1 MNCAKSHG
9 ESTTNKVVFHPIKS
23 VMDDTI
29 ANPATFPEWGEMLPF
44 CGVCCVAHSL
54 FVSSRSI

>member
-1 MNCAKSHG
+1 MNCGKSHG

-29 ANPATFPEWGEMLPF
+29 ANPATFPEWGECF
-44 CGVCCVAHSL
+44 L
-54 FVSSRSI
+54 FVVYVVLLRVFL